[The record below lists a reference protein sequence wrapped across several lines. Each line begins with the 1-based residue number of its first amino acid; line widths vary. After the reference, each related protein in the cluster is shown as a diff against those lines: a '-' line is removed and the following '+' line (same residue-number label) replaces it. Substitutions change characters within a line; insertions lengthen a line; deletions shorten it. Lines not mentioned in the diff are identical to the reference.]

1 VNNLSQRRF
10 ASGFTLLEVLVAMT
24 ILGLGVVTL
33 LQIFS
38 QGLQLGARS
47 TARTETLTSGA
58 RVMDELLAR
67 KKLTDGAQSG
77 TVGAGGR
84 WSAQVHALRD
94 NTPSLNLSSPWE
106 IKEVALDMTVND
118 DGRERRIEIKTLRL
132 SKKGNP

>member
-1 VNNLSQRRF
+1 MNILSQRRC
-10 ASGFTLLEVLVAMT
+10 ANGFTLLEVLVAMT

-67 KKLTDGAQSG
+67 KKLTEGAQTG
-77 TVGAGGR
+77 RVGADGR
-84 WSAQVHALRD
+84 WSAQVSSHRD
-94 NTPSLNLSSPWE
+94 PTPSLNLTSPWE
-106 IKEVALDMTVND
+106 LKEVALEMSVND
-118 DGRERRIEIKTLRL
+118 DGRARHIELKTLRL